1 MADRSAAGLRPQLTP
16 NTMRGMRPWLAI
28 AVVVA
33 AACNDSAPGRGAPP
47 RDPVAERA
55 AAWSATSP
63 PPARACQSDA
73 DCGVFPVVPGDDPC
87 CDVTVTALPM
97 SVRYMQ
103 ASAEWRKRNC
113 TGVACASP
121 ARPGAEPA
129 SCAFTPRCA
138 SGTCDNACDEVDAG
152 GR

>member
-1 MADRSAAGLRPQLTP
+1 MG
-16 NTMRGMRPWLAI
+16 GMFGRLAI
-28 AVVVA
+28 ALVVA
-33 AACNDSAPGRGAPP
+33 SACNDSAPHTEPAR

-55 AAWSATSP
+55 AAWSASSP

-97 SVRYMQ
+97 SVHYMQ

-121 ARPGAEPA
+121 ALPGAQPA